1 MGGGGQKGKSMRAIV
16 TAIGVEKKYFVKKKV
31 KTEVLL
37 AQTI

>member
-16 TAIGVEKKYFVKKKV
+16 TAIGVEKKYFKKKV